1 MKNILLI
8 TLIVISIACS
18 NNQNAQLNN
27 RENVEKSQEK
37 LNYLFQATY
46 AQDFSMGNPDLVV
59 KFQNLLKNCQEK
71 RFDNISNYFTD
82 DILWSLPDGNRIEGK
97 DSVVN
102 FLTKF
107 WSSSTIT
114 DYSSAVHFSIKT
126 KDGDEWVLIW
136 DSQIVNNVGVR
147 YQEAVQFKDE
157 KISFINTFTK
167 PIKK

>member
-59 KFQNLLKNCQEK
+59 KFQ
-71 RFDNISNYFTD
+71 NISNYFTD